1 MTNVLKFLLLLS
13 LVLWLGGILFFAVA
27 VAPSVFSVL
36 TPVEGGRLLAGNIV
50 NRSLGILHW
59 MGITCGLAFLICSS
73 ALAKRFVKAE
83 NLLVLLMIFLT
94 AISQFAVSTRMATIR
109 AEAGSLERLALTD
122 PLHAQFIRLH
132 QISVSLEGVIFLL
145 GLVVLVLVSRRIS

>member
-1 MTNVLKFLLLLS
+1 M
-13 LVLWLGGILFFAVA
+13 LFFAIA

-36 TPVEGGRLLAGNIV
+36 TPVEGGGLLAGNIV

-59 MGITCGLAFLICSS
+59 MGITCGLAFLLCSS
-73 ALAKRFVKAE
+73 ALAKRFAKPE
-83 NLLVLLMIFLT
+83 NFLALAMIFLT
-94 AISQFAVSTRMATIR
+94 AISQFAVSARMAAIR
-109 AEAGSLERLALTD
+109 AEVGSFDRLPLTD

-145 GLVVLVLVSRRIS
+145 GLVIIVLVSRRLS